1 MSLGSLIAKARKDAG
16 LSLEDLAAK
25 TNIRIN
31 VLSEIEKDDFSH
43 CGGETYARGHVR
55 NIAAILKADQ
65 KEFIRIYEEE
75 QGGETRSIKDLLIE
89 NSVMLLPAEARKV
102 SWKVL
107 VMISVVS
114 LFAVGIAQVV
124 ISNVN
129 TNDVVSA
136 VPSASASP
144 TAAES
149 PSAEPSAQNTF
160 SSGTGVEVV
169 INATRAKSWLFVS
182 DDAGRVLF
190 SGQIPRGAV
199 KVFSSDS
206 QLNLKVGNA
215 GGVDLKVNGKK
226 VEAIGVDAEVVSVSY
241 GVDS

>member
-25 TNIRIN
+25 TNIRIS
-31 VLSEIEKDDFSH
+31 VLSEIEKDNFEH

-55 NIAAILKADQ
+55 NIASILKVDQ
-65 KEFIRIYEEE
+65 KEFIRLYEEE

-89 NSVMLLPAEARKV
+89 NSVMRLPAEARKV

-114 LFAVGIAQVV
+114 LIAVGIAQVV

>member
-89 NSVMLLPAEARKV
+89 NSVMRLPAEARKV